1 MILIK
6 YRYITFHQMQDSII
20 SIEYLVDT
28 YTILKVERVLMPKS
42 QKKNLSTQT
51 FQTE

>member
-20 SIEYLVDT
+20 SIEYIVDT
-28 YTILKVERVLMPKS
+28 YTILKVERLLMPKS
-42 QKKNLSTQT
+42 QKKKLEYTN
-51 FQTE
+51 FPN